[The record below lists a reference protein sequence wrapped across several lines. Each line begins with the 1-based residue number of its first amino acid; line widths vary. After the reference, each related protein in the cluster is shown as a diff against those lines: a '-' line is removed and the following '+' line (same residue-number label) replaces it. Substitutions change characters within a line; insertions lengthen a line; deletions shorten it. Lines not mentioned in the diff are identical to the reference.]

1 MAGSRARKT
10 LRGRCDVNV
19 ALSSAVSRALML
31 GDYTIVLFCPLVV
44 EQQAACL
51 MLDEV
56 HDELPDRSAGQTV
69 LYTLGRIAS
78 YNVAIAGYPVGE
90 VGGGVSGSMV
100 SEALRDFPK
109 LEAGLLVGIAA
120 GIPSSKHD
128 IRLGD
133 VAVAVPNKDNPG
145 VIGYDIV
152 KFEQDQVRIKQWQN
166 STHSLLRSAINS
178 IRVHQGRPGYSFT
191 RHLEVL
197 DKAVAFRRPGSPHP
211 DSEFLVSDMQQFDHR
226 DEPMV
231 HYGTILSGN
240 GVIKSKAKRD
250 ELRDKYDGIAIEME
264 AAGMMTRLPVA
275 VIRGISD
282 FANSDK
288 NDEWHAYAAIT
299 AAAYAKEI
307 LMRLGPLKETGSAS
321 PSVISSDL
329 EACLRLALPE
339 QRCFVGREAE
349 LAKLEKW
356 LSPSRQMPPQK
367 SVVTLWG
374 LGGVGKSQLV
384 SEYVSRQREK
394 HAMDVFWLAGETK
407 EAFAHSILGFLKVG
421 QGSGGTSPEVG
432 GSYHEQRTILVNSFF
447 SELKSMVRTRW
458 LLVIDG
464 ISSMPSQQQHI
475 LSYVDTLPYGSIVLI
490 TRSKELAGRYYQ
502 RIEVKGLDEEDAAEL
517 LGVEIDEPFQKGS
530 QDMIELAKML
540 KFHPLSLS
548 LAASVLSNYPISVA
562 QYIEQWKQRQL
573 DESFPA
579 EKALSHSFDVSFEEL
594 ESTNPLAA
602 RFLMLFGFLDHRDMW
617 YDLCLSTGH
626 GEYPD
631 WLRQMASK
639 RFDDLYIPIRN
650 LSFVEA
656 KPNDWRSTVV
666 YEIHPAIH
674 DFARRKARERGDE
687 EEYVRCAISL
697 VAAKVPRSTDKD
709 FLATAQRLELHA
721 DQCKIYLDQGRGSTD
736 LDLVELEK
744 FGNLFRH
751 LGRYEE
757 ASGLYETILSFLKEE
772 EEENTCQPT
781 IELIAGIENNLG
793 LVHHARRQYD
803 LALRAFD
810 RSYQRRLKMT
820 TGDNSALMVTLYNKG
835 RSLLMLGRLDESL
848 QMLQVAAAYFA
859 KTARPNGTGHDD
871 HLHRGEARRIYFR
884 ILNDIGEVRLRLND
898 TDQAER
904 AFRVAFDGQKK
915 YLDVL
920 HPAAFAIRLNMGR
933 VCVQRS
939 RFATARKIFEYIIA
953 TYTGWW
959 GRRHS
964 ETMRAVAELAD
975 CHARHG
981 EMQRLMGQGG
991 DLESFK
997 MAAQLWAE
1005 ILQFHR
1011 QVYGASSDT
1020 AVLASSKLQR
1030 LQLMLNPIPSEDPYS
1045 VYYSSAKALSSG
1057 RQT

>member
-1 MAGSRARKT
+1 MVRTRQ
-10 LRGRCDVNV
+10 
-19 ALSSAVSRALML
+19 L

-69 LYTLGRIAS
+69 LYTLGRVAS

-133 VAVAVPNKDNPG
+133 VAVAVPTKDNPG

-211 DSEFLVSDMQQFDHR
+211 DSDFLVSDMQQFDHR
-226 DEPMV
+226 DEPIV

-299 AAAYAKEI
+299 AAAYAKEM
-307 LMRLGPLKETGSAS
+307 LMRLGPLKEAGS
-321 PSVISSDL
+321 
-329 EACLRLALPE
+329 
-339 QRCFVGREAE
+339 GREAE

-384 SEYVSRQREK
+384 SEFVSRQREK
-394 HAMDVFWLAGETK
+394 HAIDVFWLAGETK

-421 QGSGGTSPEVG
+421 QGSGGTSPDVG

-447 SELKSMVRTRW
+447 SELKSMVRIRW

-475 LSYVDTLPYGSIVLI
+475 LSYVDTLSYGSIVLI

-502 RIEVKGLDEEDAAEL
+502 RIEVKGLDEEDAAKL

-530 QDMIELAKML
+530 QACLTTQARVGLFHAALTTDADMIELAKML
-540 KFHPLSLS
+540 KFHPLSLN

-579 EKALSHSFDVSFEEL
+579 EKALSHSFDVSFGEL

-602 RFLMLFGFLDHRDMW
+602 KFLMLFGFLDHRDMW
-617 YDLCLSTGH
+617 YDLCLSIGH

-631 WLRQMASK
+631 WLRQMANK

-656 KPNDWRSTVV
+656 KPNDWRNTVI

-687 EEYVRCAISL
+687 EEY
-697 VAAKVPRSTDKD
+697 
-709 FLATAQRLELHA
+709 RLELHA
-721 DQCKIYLDQGRGSTD
+721 DQCKIYLDQGRGGTD

-772 EEENTCQPT
+772 EKNACQPT
-781 IELIAGIENNLG
+781 IELMAGIENNLG
-793 LVHHARRQYD
+793 LVYHARRQYD

-820 TGDNSALMVTLYNKG
+820 TGDYTALMVTLYNKG
-835 RSLLMLGRLDESL
+835 RSLLMLGRLDDSL

-859 KTARPNGTGHDD
+859 KTARPSGIGDDD
-871 HLHRGEARRIYFR
+871 HLDRGEARRIYFR

-898 TDQAER
+898 MDQAER

-933 VCVQRS
+933 VCVERS

-953 TYTGWW
+953 TYTRWW

-981 EMQRLMGQGG
+981 EMQRLMGEGG
-991 DLESFK
+991 DFELFK

-1045 VYYSSAKALSSG
+1045 VYYSSA
-1057 RQT
+1057 RP

>member
-1 MAGSRARKT
+1 MVRTRQ
-10 LRGRCDVNV
+10 
-19 ALSSAVSRALML
+19 L
-31 GDYTIVLFCPLVV
+31 GDYTIVLFCPLVI
-44 EQQAACL
+44 EQQAAYL
-51 MLDEV
+51 MLDQV
-56 HDELPDRSAGQTV
+56 HAELPERSAGQTV

-145 VIGYDIV
+145 VIGYDFV

-166 STHSLLRSAINS
+166 STHSLLRSAISS
-178 IRVHQGRPGYSFT
+178 IRVHQGRPGFSFT
-191 RHLEVL
+191 RHLQVL
-197 DKAVAFRRPGSPHP
+197 DKAVAFRRPDSPRP
-211 DSEFLVSDMQQFDHR
+211 GTDFPVSDMHRSDHR
-226 DEPMV
+226 DEPIV

-240 GVIKSKAKRD
+240 GVIKSKSKRD
-250 ELRDKYDGIAIEME
+250 ELRDRFDGIAIEME

-282 FANSDK
+282 FADSNK
-288 NDEWHAYAAIT
+288 NDEWHPYAAIT

-307 LMRLGPLKETGSAS
+307 VMRLGPLKETASAS
-321 PSVISSDL
+321 QSVISSDV

-349 LAKLEKW
+349 LAKLDKW

-384 SEYVSRQREK
+384 SEFVNRQRAK
-394 HAMDVFWLAGETK
+394 HAIDVFWLSGETK
-407 EAFAHSILGFLKVG
+407 EAFAHSILGFLTVG
-421 QGSGGTSPEVG
+421 QGSGGANPQVG
-432 GSYHEQRTILVNSFF
+432 GSYHEQRTILINSFF
-447 SELKSMVRTRW
+447 SELKSLARARW
-458 LLVIDG
+458 LLVLDG
-464 ISSMPSQQQHI
+464 ISSVPSQQQHI
-475 LSYVDTLPYGSIVLI
+475 LGYVDSLPYGSIVLI

-502 RIEVKGLDEEDAAEL
+502 RIEVKGLREQDAAEL

-530 QDMIELAKML
+530 QDMMELAKML
-540 KFHPLSLS
+540 KFHPLSLR
-548 LAASVLSNYPISVA
+548 LAASVLSNYPTSVA

-573 DESFPA
+573 DESFPP
-579 EKALSHSFDVSFEEL
+579 EKALAHSFDVSFGEL

-617 YDLCLSTGH
+617 YDLCLSIGH

-631 WLRQMASK
+631 WLRQIANK

-656 KPNDWRSTVV
+656 KSNDRRNTVV

-687 EEYVRCAISL
+687 EEYVKCAVSL

-709 FLATAQRLELHA
+709 FLATVQRLELHA
-721 DQCKIYLDQGRGSTD
+721 EQCKIYLDQGRGGTG

-757 ASGLYETILSFLKEE
+757 ASGLYETVLSTLREE
-772 EEENTCQPT
+772 DKACQLT
-781 IELIAGIENNLG
+781 VELIAGIENNLG
-793 LVHHARRQYD
+793 LVYHARRQYD

-810 RSYQRRLKMT
+810 RSYQRRLQMT
-820 TGDNSALMVTLYNKG
+820 TGDYSALMITLYNKG
-835 RSLLMLGRLDESL
+835 RSLLMLGQLDDSL
-848 QMLQVAAAYFA
+848 QMLQVAAKYFA
-859 KTARPNGTGHDD
+859 KTTRHDGIGHDD
-871 HLHRGEARRIYFR
+871 HLDRDETRRIYFR

-904 AFRVAFDGQKK
+904 AFREAFDGQKR
-915 YLDVL
+915 YLDML

-933 VCVQRS
+933 VCVKRS
-939 RFATARKIFEYIIA
+939 RFTTAKKIFEYIIA
-953 TYTGWW
+953 TYTEWW

-975 CHARHG
+975 SHTRHG

-991 DLESFK
+991 DSELE
-997 MAAQLWAE
+997 MAAELWAE
-1005 ILQFHR
+1005 ILHFYR
-1011 QVYGASSDT
+1011 QVYGACSDT
-1020 AVLASSKLQR
+1020 AVLASSKLQK
-1030 LQLMLNPIPSEDPYS
+1030 LQLMLNSIPSEDPYS
-1045 VYYSSAKALSSG
+1045 VYYS
-1057 RQT
+1057 

>member
-1 MAGSRARKT
+1 MAGNRARKT

-19 ALSSAVSRALML
+19 ALSSAVSRALMKRRRTLLLAMVRTRQL

-120 GIPSSKHD
+120 GIPSSKRD

-152 KFEQDQVRIKQWQN
+152 KFEEDQVRIKQWQN

-211 DSEFLVSDMQQFDHR
+211 DSDFLVSDMQQFDHR
-226 DEPMV
+226 DEPIV

-264 AAGMMTRLPVA
+264 AAGMTTRLPVA

-299 AAAYAKEI
+299 AAAYAKEM
-307 LMRLGPLKETGSAS
+307 LMRLGPLKETGS
-321 PSVISSDL
+321 
-329 EACLRLALPE
+329 
-339 QRCFVGREAE
+339 GREAE

-367 SVVTLWG
+367 SVVSLWG

-384 SEYVSRQREK
+384 SE
-394 HAMDVFWLAGETK
+394 F
-407 EAFAHSILGFLKVG
+407 
-421 QGSGGTSPEVG
+421 
-432 GSYHEQRTILVNSFF
+432 
-447 SELKSMVRTRW
+447 
-458 LLVIDG
+458 
-464 ISSMPSQQQHI
+464 HI

-530 QDMIELAKML
+530 Q
-540 KFHPLSLS
+540 
-548 LAASVLSNYPISVA
+548 ASVLSNYPISVA

-602 RFLMLFGFLDHRDMW
+602 KFLMLFGFLDHRDMW
-617 YDLCLSTGH
+617 YDLCLSIGH

-687 EEYVRCAISL
+687 EEY
-697 VAAKVPRSTDKD
+697 
-709 FLATAQRLELHA
+709 RLEPHA
-721 DQCKIYLDQGRGSTD
+721 DQCKIYLDQGRGGTD

-772 EEENTCQPT
+772 EKNACQPT
-781 IELIAGIENNLG
+781 IELMAGIENNLG
-793 LVHHARRQYD
+793 LVYHARRQYD

-820 TGDNSALMVTLYNKG
+820 MGDNSALMVTLYNKG
-835 RSLLMLGRLDESL
+835 RSLLMLGRLDDSL
-848 QMLQVAAAYFA
+848 QMLQMAAAYFA
-859 KTARPNGTGHDD
+859 KTARPNGNAHVD

-939 RFATARKIFEYIIA
+939 RFATAEKIFEYIIA
-953 TYTGWW
+953 TYTRWW

-981 EMQRLMGQGG
+981 EMQRLMGEGG
-991 DLESFK
+991 DFESFK

-1045 VYYSSAKALSSG
+1045 VYYFSAKALSRE